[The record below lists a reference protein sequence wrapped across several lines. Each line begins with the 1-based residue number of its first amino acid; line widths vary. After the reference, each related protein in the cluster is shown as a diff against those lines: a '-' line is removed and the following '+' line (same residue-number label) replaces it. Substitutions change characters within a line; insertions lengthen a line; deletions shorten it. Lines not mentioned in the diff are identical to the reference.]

1 MFLTGFSH
9 PNILKLYAVC
19 ISQPTPTQESVI
31 SPLSTDCISD
41 DIRSLLEL
49 EHFYITIFYFIYLF
63 VYCWRIHWRKKKNV
77 FIAWAYLRKSPK
89 TLKCSMFTSQLYLCS
104 DTVRKKGT
112 GKVVFPASDLS
123 CNRPPASIFGYFL
136 FLKSTHQYCYKNTA
150 TLSIQNEAFS
160 CRTRRPSSAGEGGV
174 IAGVMP
180 EAAGRQQALTP
191 RPWVPEAGLSPPR
204 SFARSC

>member
-49 EHFYITIFYFIYLF
+49 EHFYITFFF
-63 VYCWRIHWRKKKNV
+63 FFFSGESTGGKKKNV

-123 CNRPPASIFGYFL
+123 CNRPPANIFGYFL
-136 FLKSTHQYCYKNTA
+136 FLKSTNQYCYKI
-150 TLSIQNEAFS
+150 LPRYPY
-160 CRTRRPSSAGEGGV
+160 RTKPSAAEPGGPAV
-174 IAGVMP
+174 LVKVV
-180 EAAGRQQALTP
+180 L
-191 RPWVPEAGLSPPR
+191 
-204 SFARSC
+204 